1 MQSLSLSS
9 SAFLPRFSR
18 ALIRLHSPLA
28 NLDSINLVTAS
39 GKSLA
44 CSFARK
50 VAVLVGSMA
59 LLYEFLNIT
68 ILFITWPFSFFI
80 STCSLILKTFVVVV
94 QTWLE
99 LLKTSVSLH
108 LNILW
113 TTLMWIIAFVSLPG
127 RILAALKRE
136 RQLQK
141 NLQFLAIE
149 FDNVLWERK
158 ELQKQFQTAMKEQ
171 KMMELMLD
179 ELEMINEKA
188 TNKIALLESE
198 VQKLRNENH
207 RLQEIKGKA
216 YWSLKGF
223 DVKSE
228 AQKTSRVGSNI
239 TYGISSCSSSYSDS
253 SLLQDLSR
261 SEASKDEDEDITE
274 ILDEQREVAVH
285 RSLFS
290 TLLSLLVG
298 VIIWKAEEPHLCL
311 VVALMFVVSISLKSV
326 VEFFTTIKNKPA
338 LDAVSLLS
346 FNWFVLGILAYP
358 TLPNMA
364 RLLAPLASRVV

>member
-1 MQSLSLSS
+1 MIS
-9 SAFLPRFSR
+9 FGGDFEFGF
-18 ALIRLHSPLA
+18 
-28 NLDSINLVTAS
+28 NKS
-39 GKSLA
+39 GY
-44 CSFARK
+44 SFGK
-50 VAVLVGSMA
+50 VIG
-59 LLYEFLNIT
+59 I
-68 ILFITWPFSFFI
+68 
-80 STCSLILKTFVVVV
+80 
-94 QTWLE
+94 
-99 LLKTSVSLH
+99 LH

-179 ELEMINEKA
+179 ELEMIHEKA

-198 VQKLRNENH
+198 VQKLRNENL

-216 YWSLKGF
+216 YWSLKGL

-228 AQKTSRVGSNI
+228 AQKAGRVGSDI

-253 SLLQDLSR
+253 SLVQDLSR
-261 SEASKDEDEDITE
+261 SDALKDGNVSKEKLITILESGFQSGVLIHNHTSKILSEDEDITE

-338 LDAVSLLS
+338 LDAVALLS

-358 TLPNMA
+358 ILPNMA
-364 RLLAPLASRVV
+364 RVLAPLASRVV